1 MFTPHKRD
9 SGGVLPWEYL
19 PAAAGTYKA
28 GQLLKLADGALAP
41 ASAASTTTLP
51 YLCMADI
58 TVEDG
63 ANVPV
68 VRVRS
73 DTIFQTTL
81 SAEAASAKVG
91 SKLQIAAGGLAV
103 NAAAAGSFE
112 LTALEGTAAG
122 DTVYGRFA

>member
-9 SGGVLPWEYL
+9 TAGALPWEYL
-19 PAAAGTYKA
+19 PAAAGTYQA

-58 TVEDG
+58 TVEEG
-63 ANVPV
+63 GNVPV
-68 VRVRS
+68 CRVRN

-81 SAEAASAKVG
+81 SAAAADAKVG
-91 SKLQIAAGGLAV
+91 TRLQIAAGGLAV
-103 NAAAAGSFE
+103 NASAAGSFE
-112 LTALEGTAAG
+112 VTALEGTAAG
-122 DTVYGRFA
+122 DTVWGRFQ